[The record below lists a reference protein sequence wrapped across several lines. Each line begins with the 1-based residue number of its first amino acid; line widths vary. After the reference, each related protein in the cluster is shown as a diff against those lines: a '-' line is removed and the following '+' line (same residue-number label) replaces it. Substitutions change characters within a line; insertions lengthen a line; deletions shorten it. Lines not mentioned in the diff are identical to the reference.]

1 METILY
7 RKSVNVKLINNY
19 LYYLNERKNILH
31 LPNKVVNIEKDQG
44 KCKIIDAVRSSQVPV
59 KTDR

>member
-19 LYYLNERKNILH
+19 LYYLNKRKNILH
-31 LPNKVVNIEKDQG
+31 FPNKIVNIEKDQG
-44 KCKIIDAVRSSQVPV
+44 KCKIIDTVCSS
-59 KTDR
+59 